1 MWHSPGVPFS
11 NNGFLT
17 PVAHAR
23 LAALIRRRK
32 PPSWLALAEWR
43 GKREAGG
50 APAGAPPETR
60 QVRVTKRAPSL
71 PGRAPHLSRLR
82 RLILLGVPA
91 SAASRGWSRVGARL
105 PCQDQ
110 WSVTYL
116 YDGSAGMGRPSRD
129 QFVIFIEPGVH
140 MSCRLC
146 CARLHLIVVGSA
158 HAQPTLSERSAR
170 SMRAVVRP

>member
-1 MWHSPGVPFS
+1 M
-11 NNGFLT
+11 T
-17 PVAHAR
+17 PCGIPLRRIQRQRGILAPVYRAV
-23 LAALIRRRK
+23 LAARIRRRK
-32 PPSWLALAEWR
+32 PLSWLASHEWR

-60 QVRVTKRAPSL
+60 QIRVTKRAPSL
-71 PGRAPHLSRLR
+71 PDSAPYASRLR
-82 RLILLGVPA
+82 RSVILGAPV

-110 WSVTYL
+110 WSVTYF

-140 MSCRLC
+140 MS
-146 CARLHLIVVGSA
+146 GES
-158 HAQPTLSERSAR
+158 
-170 SMRAVVRP
+170 VVRGSI